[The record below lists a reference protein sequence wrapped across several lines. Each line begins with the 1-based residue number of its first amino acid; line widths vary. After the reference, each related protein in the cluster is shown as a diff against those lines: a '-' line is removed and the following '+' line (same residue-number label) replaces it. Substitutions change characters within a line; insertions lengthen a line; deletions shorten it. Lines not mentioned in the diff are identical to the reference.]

1 MKRIAVIGTA
11 VLAGG
16 LLWAARPASQSAQVL
31 VEGLNG
37 SDAVNCFSELR
48 SMDDEKTDEVIIAGT
63 KHSSARV
70 RGQCARLLGQRQ
82 DVTMAT
88 VLAPLLSDPDPS
100 VRNQAARSMLPLLDD
115 QEMLELLRSNKLPPA
130 SQIIMVGTLLRDPAA
145 IANKDLLDWMLDRG
159 HLAEVRSGCYMLL
172 RTRNAP
178 NFGDRKNEKEQL
190 PSVLA
195 ARQRILQQAHQDAYD
210 KGCDEEVRCS
220 ALPLY
225 AALSGPSAYPEMLS
239 FLKAPEPALREASLV
254 ALAATHEPK
263 AWPLFCQLALDSHQS
278 ASFRVATI
286 NGLRHL
292 SRGLSK
298 EKEAFPILCRIAE
311 ARQEPV
317 EVRAA
322 ALSGLRP
329 YRFEL
334 EAMRIAKQSLN
345 EKDPLL
351 RSKAA
356 YCLSGLGDW
365 NAPLDS
371 PLWLEPSLKVV
382 KEQLA
387 VESDAEAK
395 CAMQSAV
402 CSLETRISNRGK

>member
-1 MKRIAVIGTA
+1 MKRIAVFGTA

-16 LLWAARPASQSAQVL
+16 LLWVARPADRSAQAL

-37 SDAVNCFSELR
+37 RDAVNCFSELR
-48 SMDDEKTDEVIIAGT
+48 AMEDEKTDAVIVAGT
-63 KHSSARV
+63 KHPSARV

-82 DVTMAT
+82 DVTMAG

-145 IANKDLLDWMLDRG
+145 ITNKDLLDWMLDRE
-159 HLAEVRSGCYMLL
+159 HSDEIRSGCFSLL
-172 RTRNAP
+172 RNHHAP
-178 NFGDRKNEKEQL
+178 AFGDKTAEKEQL
-190 PSVLA
+190 PAVLA
-195 ARQRILQQAHQDAYD
+195 ARQRILQQAHQDLYD
-210 KGCDEEVRCS
+210 KACSQEIRGS
-220 ALPLY
+220 ALSLY
-225 AALSGPSAYPEMLS
+225 AALSGPKAYPEVLT
-239 FLKAPEPALREASLV
+239 FLKAPEPAQREACLV
-254 ALAATHEPK
+254 ALVATHEPK
-263 AWPLFCQLALDSHQS
+263 AWPLFCQLAVDGHQS
-278 ASFRVATI
+278 LGFRIATLG
-286 NGLRHL
+286 GLRHL
-292 SRGLSK
+292 ARRLAK

-311 ARQEPV
+311 DPGEPA
-317 EVRAA
+317 ELRAT

-329 YRFEL
+329 YRYER
-334 EAMRIAKQSLN
+334 EALRIAKQSLQ
-345 EKDPLL
+345 EKEPVL
-351 RSKAA
+351 RAKAA

-371 PLWLEPSLKVV
+371 PFWLEPSLKVV
-382 KEQLA
+382 KERLA

-402 CSLETRISNRGK
+402 CSLETRIANRGK